1 MTKPPRGVTAVLID
15 PSARVVASASDFD
28 KSHPAGFTVLEAQ
41 RRRARM
47 AVANDY
53 VLASCNPHLARA
65 IGAGYPGVE
74 GIVNHLVNHQSYVLH
89 FIEHGH
95 ETATAQ

>member
-1 MTKPPRGVTAVLID
+1 MADTPKGVTAVLID
-15 PSARVVASASDFD
+15 PGARVVASASDFD
-28 KSHPAGFTVLEAQ
+28 RSRPTGFTILEAQ
-41 RRRARM
+41 RRRARL

-53 VLASCNPHLARA
+53 VLACCNPHLARA
-65 IGAGYPGVE
+65 IGAGYPGIE

-95 ETATAQ
+95 ETEHSN